1 MTPLISYIS
10 DCKFMMYPPS
20 MIAAGSLGAA
30 AHGLLKSSSHKLL
43 GNLHQILGIDIVSV
57 NIQTPWT

>member
-1 MTPLISYIS
+1 
-10 DCKFMMYPPS
+10 MMYPPS

-57 NIQTPWT
+57 NIHTPWI

>member
-1 MTPLISYIS
+1 
-10 DCKFMMYPPS
+10 

-43 GNLHQILGIDIVSV
+43 EELLFSHDIKAIGILDP
-57 NIQTPWT
+57 QDF